1 MFLMLSAAKATNHN
15 IINLSNTLE
24 LVNTIEL
31 MGATFDVCDGYWE
44 GNREDSVRLH
54 CTPDTLEQAL
64 GFASNVMDAFEQDA
78 ILFVDDQSHGY
89 LLTPDGNSEFI
100 GVWHQVTAEAARN
113 NDSYTII
120 NGQHYV
126 CF

>member
-1 MFLMLSAAKATNHN
+1 MFLMLSASKATNHN
-15 IINLSNTLE
+15 IINLRNTLE
-24 LVNTIEL
+24 LVNTIEM

-44 GNREDSVRLH
+44 GHREDSVRLH
-54 CTPDTLEQAL
+54 FTPDTMEQAL

-89 LLTPDGNSEFI
+89 LLTHDGFEFI
-100 GVWHQVTAEAARN
+100 GVWHQVTAEAARAH
-113 NDSYTII
+113 DSYTII
-120 NGQHYV
+120 NGQYYV

>member
-15 IINLSNTLE
+15 IINLRNTLE

-31 MGATFDVCDGYWE
+31 MGASFDVCDGYWE
-44 GNREDSVRLH
+44 GHREDSVRLH

-64 GFASNVMDAFEQDA
+64 GFARRVMDAFEQEA
-78 ILFVDDQSHGY
+78 ILYVDDQSHGY
-89 LLTPDGNSEFI
+89 LLTPDGNIEFI
-100 GVWHQVTAEAARN
+100 GVWHQVTAEAARAH
-113 NDSYTII
+113 DSYTII

-126 CF
+126 CL

>member
-15 IINLSNTLE
+15 IINLRNTLE
-24 LVNTIEL
+24 LVNTIEQ
-31 MGATFDVCDGYWE
+31 MGATFDVCDGFWQ
-44 GNREDSVRLH
+44 GKREDSVRLH
-54 CTPDTLEQAL
+54 CTPETLTQAL
-64 GFASNVMDAFEQDA
+64 SFASNVMTALEQEA

-89 LLTPDGNSEFI
+89 LLLPDGSDQFL
-100 GVWHQVTAEAARN
+100 GLWHQVSPQDARGH
-113 NDSYTII
+113 DSYTII

>member
-15 IINLSNTLE
+15 IINLRNTLE

-31 MGATFDVCDGYWE
+31 MGATFDVCEGYWK
-44 GNREDSVRLH
+44 GRLEDSVRLH

-64 GFASNVMDAFEQDA
+64 GFASNVMDVFEQEA
-78 ILFVDDQSHGY
+78 ILYVDDHSHGF
-89 LLTPDGNSEFI
+89 LLNQDGSHEFI
-100 GVWHQVTAEAARN
+100 GLWHQVQAEAARGC
-113 NDSYTII
+113 DSYTII

>member
-15 IINLSNTLE
+15 IINLRSTLE

-31 MGATFDVCDGYWE
+31 MGATFDVCDGFWQ
-44 GNREDSVRLH
+44 GHREDSVRLH
-54 CTPDTLEQAL
+54 YTPDTLEQAL
-64 GFASNVMDAFEQDA
+64 GFASNVMDAFEQEA
-78 ILFVDDQSHGY
+78 ILYVDDQSHGY

-100 GVWHQVTAEAARN
+100 GVWHQVTAQAARGF
-113 NDSYTII
+113 DSYTII
-120 NGQHYV
+120 NGQYYV